1 MKPCK
6 RLEIVIEQ
14 PLARRLTEL
23 LDEIEVPG
31 YTLIGQASGRGDRG
45 TRHADDISGTSTNCV
60 FIIACPDDTLAQR
73 VVEHVRPL
81 LTRSGGICMLSDAMW
96 VRH

>member
-14 PLARRLTEL
+14 PLARRLVGL
-23 LDEIEVPG
+23 LDELDVPG
-31 YTLIGQASGRGDRG
+31 YTLLHQASGRGDRG
-45 TRHADDISGTSTNCV
+45 TRQADEISGASTNCV
-60 FIIACPDDTLAQR
+60 FLIACPDEALAR
-73 VVEHVRPL
+73 RIVEHIRPL
-81 LTRSGGICMLSDAMW
+81 LTRSGGICMMSDAMW

>member
-14 PLARRLTEL
+14 PLAGRLSRL
-23 LDEIEVPG
+23 LDDLEVPG
-31 YTLIGQASGRGDRG
+31 YTIIRQASGRGDRG
-45 TRHADDISGTSTNCV
+45 TRQADDISGALTNCV
-60 FIIACPDDTLAQR
+60 FVIACPNEALALR
-73 VVEHVRPL
+73 IVDNIRPL
-81 LTRSGGICMLSDAMW
+81 LTRSGGICMMSDAMW